1 MQVDFLVIGAGGCGL
16 AAAAAAADAG
26 LEAAVLEALERPGG
40 NTALSTGSIP
50 GGGTRFQRAAGID
63 DDPQRMAE
71 DLLAI
76 AGPHDAE
83 ALTRRLAEISA
94 PLVEWLVDTIGARID
109 IVTEYKHV
117 GHSIP
122 RLHAPRSR
130 RGADLLDDLM
140 AAVERRGIS
149 VAPGNRV
156 DRLLVNDAGE
166 VDGVMVR
173 GERIAARKVLLA
185 CNGYAGDTAL
195 MDELCPQTHGASY
208 FGARGSTG
216 DAVRWGRE
224 LDAAFG
230 NLGAFQGYAAVADP
244 HGSILSW
251 TTIEKGG
258 ILVGADGRRFG
269 DESAGYSGFA
279 VDVMRQG
286 ERAWALYD
294 TRIDAIARHEEEY
307 EELVAHG
314 GVAMDADLAALAARA
329 KLPADDLAAT
339 VAAYGRSARGEI
351 ADAFGRKAFGLAP
364 LEPPFAIA
372 RVRPGVFHSQ
382 GGLAVDEDARVLRTD
397 GAPVPNLYAGGGAAV
412 GISGRAGGG
421 GYASGNG
428 LLTAVGLGWLA
439 ARAAAAE
446 LGKSS

>member
-1 MQVDFLVIGAGGCGL
+1 
-16 AAAAAAADAG
+16 
-26 LEAAVLEALERPGG
+26 EALERPGG

-63 DDPQRMAE
+63 DDPDRMAA
-71 DLLAI
+71 DLLAT

-83 ALTRRLAEISA
+83 ALTRSLARNSA
-94 PLVEWLVDTIGARID
+94 PLVEWLVDAIGARID

-117 GHSIP
+117 GHSVA

-130 RGADLLDDLM
+130 RGSDLLADLI
-140 AAVERRGIS
+140 AAVDRRGVP
-149 VAPGNRV
+149 VALGNRV
-156 DRLLVNDAGE
+156 ERLLVDDAGA
-166 VDGVMVR
+166 VAGVEVR

-185 CNGYAGDTAL
+185 CNGYAGDPTL
-195 MDELCPQTHGASY
+195 MNELCPETRGASY
-208 FGARGSTG
+208 FGALGSTG

-258 ILVGADGRRFG
+258 ILVGANGQRFG

-286 ERAWALYD
+286 ERAWAVYD
-294 TRIDAIARHEEEY
+294 ARIDAIARHEEEY

-314 GVAMDADLAALAARA
+314 GVAMNADLQALAVRA
-329 KLPADDLAAT
+329 KLPADALEAT
-339 VAAYGRSARGEI
+339 VAAYGRSARGES
-351 ADAFGRKAFGLAP
+351 ADAFGRESFGLAP
-364 LEPPFAIA
+364 LEPPFALA

-382 GGLAVDEDARVLRTD
+382 GGLAVDEHARVLRAD
-397 GAPVPNLYAGGGAAV
+397 GTPVPNLYAGGGAAV

-439 ARAAAAE
+439 ARAAAAG
-446 LGKSS
+446 LGRSG